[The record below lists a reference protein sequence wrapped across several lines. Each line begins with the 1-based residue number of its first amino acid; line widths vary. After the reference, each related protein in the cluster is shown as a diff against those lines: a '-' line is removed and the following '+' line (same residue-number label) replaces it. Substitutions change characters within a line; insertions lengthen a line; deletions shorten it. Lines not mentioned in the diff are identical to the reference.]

1 MEYKGFLLCL
11 GLLALLLFVSTVTSA
26 AETRQGKVLAA
37 GYGKLTII
45 DTASHTQL
53 TQHVAADAAI
63 LCENKKCELAD
74 VKAGDMVTMTMNK
87 DGDKTVVTKIEVE
100 KAGSPS

>member
-1 MEYKGFLLCL
+1 MEYKEFLLCFV
-11 GLLALLLFVSTVTSA
+11 LLALILFMSTMTSA

-45 DTASHTQL
+45 EATSYTQL
-53 TQHVAADAAI
+53 TQDVAADAAI
-63 LCENKKCELAD
+63 LCENKKCELSD

-87 DGDKTVVTKIEVE
+87 EGDKTVVTKIEVE